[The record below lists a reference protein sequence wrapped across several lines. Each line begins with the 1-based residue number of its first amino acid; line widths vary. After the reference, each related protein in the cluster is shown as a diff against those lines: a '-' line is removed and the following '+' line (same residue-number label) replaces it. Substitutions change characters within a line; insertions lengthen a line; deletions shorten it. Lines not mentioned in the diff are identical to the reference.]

1 MFDKTLVQ
9 LHEQLVPLT
18 RLAYH
23 IAYKAGCTGS
33 NKITVDNGTVLL
45 IIAYDPLECSIL
57 LRFNGHAEAVEIVVN
72 RPECENTSY
81 SFVNFSHNH
90 TLGRYRFRLNNW
102 DDNPKCTFT
111 SEKNELNF
119 HDVNL
124 FSTEEE
130 LFQLNTVRSNVPP
143 IETLESFQEIFK
155 VYDFIDKEIQFAVN
169 FIDRHELHN
178 DEIMK
183 PICDEAWS
191 LLPALL
197 RKMYATE
204 QN

>member
-1 MFDKTLVQ
+1 MTDKTIVQ

-33 NKITVDNGTVLL
+33 NKITVDNSSVLL
-45 IIAYDPLECSIL
+45 MIAYDPLECSIRV
-57 LRFNGHAEAVEIVVN
+57 RFNGHADAVEIVVN

-81 SFVNFSHNH
+81 SFVMHSHNY
-90 TLGRYRFRLNNW
+90 TLGRFKFRSNNCN
-102 DDNPKCTFT
+102 DNPDCTFT
-111 SEKNELNF
+111 SEKNGLDF
-119 HDVNL
+119 HEVPL
-124 FSTEEE
+124 YSTEEE
-130 LFQLNTVRSNVPP
+130 LFQMSTVQNAPT
-143 IETLESFQEIFK
+143 IELLEELQKIHE
-155 VYDFIDKEIQFAVN
+155 VYDFIDKEVQFAVN
-169 FIDRHELHN
+169 FLERDELHD

-197 RKMYATE
+197 RKMYVAE
-204 QN
+204 QK